1 VHGKIPVPDL
11 RVEYETVEMEQ
22 QHIDL
27 ELATRNYR
35 PRALAEKARAG
46 FSLYA
51 RRDDAPRLRRV
62 LDEREIT
69 ATIFSL

>member
-1 VHGKIPVPDL
+1 MNGRIPVPDL
-11 RVEYETVEMEQ
+11 RVEYDTAEME
-22 QHIDL
+22 HKRLDL

-35 PRALAEKARAG
+35 PRALAEKAKAG

-51 RRDDAPRLRRV
+51 LRDDASRLRRV

-69 ATIFSL
+69 AEIFSL